1 MLSEVDDDLASIA
14 RIDHFLNEL
23 NGEYRSSVI
32 ADILIDC
39 NNYFL
44 TLDDGEKVDVL
55 NYMMGKLARRQ
66 RTNTNL

>member
-1 MLSEVDDDLASIA
+1 MLSEVDDDLAA
-14 RIDHFLNEL
+14 LDRIDHFLNEL
-23 NGEYRSSVI
+23 KGEYRSSVT

-39 NNYFL
+39 NNFFL

-66 RTNTNL
+66 KVNTDV